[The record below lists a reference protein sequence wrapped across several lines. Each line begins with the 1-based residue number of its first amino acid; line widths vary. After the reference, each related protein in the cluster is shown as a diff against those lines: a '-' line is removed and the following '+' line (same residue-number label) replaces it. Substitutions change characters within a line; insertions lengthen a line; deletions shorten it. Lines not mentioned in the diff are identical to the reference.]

1 MFSKSCPWCN
11 QPISI
16 RQLGRRPYKTKP
28 KWYGITREQQV
39 CPYCANAVKLAG
51 KSLRLVILVVPLLA
65 VNFLQIFMG
74 KNFIDAN
81 TYNPYLL
88 ILAIV
93 GILIAFFLSRFDK
106 DEKI

>member
-1 MFSKSCPWCN
+1 MFKKSCPWCS
-11 QPISI
+11 QSISF

-51 KSLRLVILVVPLLA
+51 KSLGFVILVAPLLA
-65 VNFLQIFMG
+65 VNLLQMFMG
-74 KNFIDAN
+74 KDFINAN

-88 ILAIV
+88 TLAII

>member
-1 MFSKSCPWCN
+1 MFDKSCPWCH
-11 QPISI
+11 QTISF

-51 KSLRLVILVVPLLA
+51 KSLWFVGLTAPLLL
-65 VNFLQIFMG
+65 VNFLQMFMG
-74 KNFIDAN
+74 KAVINAN

-88 ILAIV
+88 ILAII
-93 GILIAFFLSRFDK
+93 GILIAFSLSRFDK
-106 DEKI
+106 DDKI

>member
-1 MFSKSCPWCN
+1 MFKKSCPWCN
-11 QPISI
+11 QSISV

-39 CPYCANAVKLAG
+39 CPYCAGAVKLAG
-51 KSLRLVILVVPLLA
+51 KSLRFVGLAAPLLV

-74 KNFIDAN
+74 KDVINAN

-88 ILAIV
+88 ILAII

-106 DEKI
+106 DEKT